1 MKTKRTVVIVA
12 TLDTKGEAAAYLR
25 DEIASWGLDTI
36 LIDPGVLGTPTVKPD
51 ITREEVAQAAGTTLQ
66 ALIAQGKKGICIA
79 KQTEGLCNIVRR
91 LWEEGR
97 LDGIVAIGGGQGT
110 SIGTAAM
117 RVLPVGVPKLMLSTI
132 ASGLFR
138 FGPYVGTKDICM
150 MHSVTDIL
158 DVNAISRPIL
168 RNAANA
174 IAGMALRHPA
184 PAQHEKP
191 VIAVT
196 QLGITTPCVMRVKA
210 ILETKGY
217 QIVPFHANGS
227 GGPAMED
234 LIEAGKFA
242 GVIDLSVHEV
252 IDGIYDGLAGAQN
265 RMDALTRYAI
275 PAVVS
280 VGGGDYLLWESVD
293 KAPPAYRDRPK
304 MVHNAQMTVFQPSPE
319 EMATAARAMID
330 RLNRALGPTLV
341 IIPTVG
347 FSDMNQPGRELY
359 NPEGN
364 EAVIRE
370 FQTGLRPEVPLV
382 LIPAHINDPIFA
394 DAVAD
399 CMARLLDGEKPAEV
413 AARYGN
419 GG

>member
-1 MKTKRTVVIVA
+1 MRSKRTVVVVA

-36 LIDPGVLGTPTVKPD
+36 LIDPGVLGRPTVKAD
-51 ITREEVAQAAGTTLQ
+51 ISREEVAQAAGTTL
-66 ALIAQGKKGICIA
+66 ADLIAQGKKGVCIA

-97 LDGIVAIGGGQGT
+97 LDGFVAIGGGQGT

-158 DVNAISRPIL
+158 DVNAVSRPIL

-184 PAQHEKP
+184 PAQREKP

-196 QLGITTPCVMRVKA
+196 QLGVTTPCVMRVKG
-210 ILETKGY
+210 ILESRGY

-234 LIEAGKFA
+234 LIEAGKFV

-265 RMDALTRYAI
+265 RLESLTRYAI

-280 VGGGDYLLWESVD
+280 VGGNDYLLWESVD

-304 MVHNAQMTVFQPSPE
+304 MVHNAQMTVFQPAPE
-319 EMATAARAMID
+319 EMAAAARAMIGP
-330 RLNRALGPTLV
+330 LNRALGPTLV
-341 IIPTVG
+341 IIPTGG

-364 EAVIRE
+364 QAMIRA
-370 FQTGLRPEVPLV
+370 FQDGLRPEVPLV
-382 LIPAHINDPIFA
+382 LIHAHINNPVFA

-399 CMARLLDGEKPAEV
+399 CMTRLLDGEAPAAI
-413 AARYGN
+413 AARYRNEG
-419 GG
+419 

>member
-1 MKTKRTVVIVA
+1 MSANRTVVIVA

-36 LIDPGVLGTPTVKPD
+36 LIDPGVLGTPTVKAD

-66 ALIAQGKKGICIA
+66 ELIAQGKKGVCIA
-79 KQTEGLCNIVRR
+79 KQTEGLCAIVKR

-158 DVNAISRPIL
+158 DVNAVSRPIL

-184 PAQHEKP
+184 PAQRERP
-191 VIAVT
+191 AIAVT
-196 QLGITTPCVMRVKA
+196 QLGITTPCVMRVKG
-210 ILETKGY
+210 ILEAKGY

-234 LIEAGKFA
+234 LVEAGKFA

-252 IDGIYDGLAGAQN
+252 IDGIYDGLAGAPN
-265 RMDALTRYAI
+265 RMESLTRYAI

-293 KAPPAYRDRPK
+293 KAPLPYRDRPK
-304 MVHNAQMTVFQPSPE
+304 MVHNAQMTVFQPTPE
-319 EMATAARAMID
+319 EMVTAARAMIAA
-330 RLNRALGPTLV
+330 LNRALGPTMVL
-341 IIPTVG
+341 IPTVG

-370 FQTGLRPEVPLV
+370 FKMGLRPEVPLV
-382 LIPAHINDPIFA
+382 LIKAHINDPVFA

-399 CMARLLDGEKPAEV
+399 CMARLIGGEKPAEI
-413 AARYGN
+413 AARYAGE
-419 GG
+419 G

>member
-36 LIDPGVLGTPTVKPD
+36 LIDPGVLGTPTVKAD

-66 ALIAQGKKGICIA
+66 ELIAQGKKGVCIA
-79 KQTEGLCNIVRR
+79 KQTEGLCAIVKR
-91 LWEEGR
+91 LWDEGR

-158 DVNAISRPIL
+158 DVNAVSRPIL

-191 VIAVT
+191 AIAVT
-196 QLGITTPCVMRVKA
+196 QLGITTPCVMRVKG
-210 ILETKGY
+210 ILEAKGY

-234 LIEAGKFA
+234 LVEAGKFA

-252 IDGIYDGLAGAQN
+252 IDGIYDGLAGAPN
-265 RMDALTRYAI
+265 RLESLTRYAI

-293 KAPPAYRDRPK
+293 KAPLPYRDRPK
-304 MVHNAQMTVFQPSPE
+304 MVHNAQMTVFQPTPE

-330 RLNRALGPTLV
+330 PLNRALGPTMVL
-341 IIPTVG
+341 IPTVG

-370 FQTGLRPEVPLV
+370 FKAGLRPGVPLV
-382 LIPAHINDPIFA
+382 LIKAHINDPAFA

-399 CMARLLDGEKPAEV
+399 CMARLIDGEKPAEI
-413 AARYGN
+413 AARYTGE
-419 GG
+419 G

>member
-12 TLDTKGEAAAYLR
+12 TLDTKGEAVAYLR

-36 LIDPGVLGTPTVKPD
+36 LIDPGVLGAPTVKAD

-66 ALIAQGKKGICIA
+66 ELIAQGKKGVCIA
-79 KQTEGLCNIVRR
+79 KQTEGLCAIVKR
-91 LWEEGR
+91 LWDEGR

-158 DVNAISRPIL
+158 DVNAVSRPIL

-184 PAQHEKP
+184 PAQREKP
-191 VIAVT
+191 AIAVT
-196 QLGITTPCVMRVKA
+196 QLGITTPCVMRVKG
-210 ILETKGY
+210 ILEAKGY

-234 LIEAGKFA
+234 LVEAGKFA

-252 IDGIYDGLAGAQN
+252 IDGIYDGLAGAPN
-265 RMDALTRYAI
+265 RMESLTRYAI
-275 PAVVS
+275 PAVIS

-293 KAPPAYRDRPK
+293 KAPLPYRDRPK
-304 MVHNAQMTVFQPSPE
+304 MVHNAQMTVFQPAPE

-330 RLNRALGPTLV
+330 PLNRALGPTMVL
-341 IIPTVG
+341 IPTVG

-370 FQTGLRPEVPLV
+370 FKAGLRPEVPLV
-382 LIPAHINDPIFA
+382 LIKAHINAPAFA

-399 CMARLLDGEKPAEV
+399 CMARLIDGEKPAEI
-413 AARYGN
+413 AARYAGE
-419 GG
+419 G